1 MKCIE
6 CNKEFKYP
14 NFKCADLPGNHKLE
28 SKLYVYSG
36 SVNIQNIKDRRKFAP
51 EVMLKAD
58 TEATAEDGTKIRTAL
73 VSVRFSDARYVTE
86 DAEEQYY
93 LENVAAKKF
102 PIIWGDSAEE
112 TWRKNQLTPEQQTAI
127 VQDELKHAERKLKE
141 TNELLANVKSQ
152 KSGAANARV

>member
-1 MKCIE
+1 MKCLE
-6 CNKEFKYP
+6 CGKENKYP
-14 NFKCADLPGNHKLE
+14 NFKCESRPGNHKVE

-51 EVMLKAD
+51 EVTLKAD
-58 TEATAEDGTKIRTAL
+58 TEATAEDGTKIRTQRLA
-73 VSVRFSDARYVTE
+73 VRFNDARYVTE
-86 DAEEQYY
+86 DPEEQYY

-102 PIIWGDSAEE
+102 PIIWGDGAEE

-127 VQDELKHAERKLKE
+127 VQDELKQAERKLKE